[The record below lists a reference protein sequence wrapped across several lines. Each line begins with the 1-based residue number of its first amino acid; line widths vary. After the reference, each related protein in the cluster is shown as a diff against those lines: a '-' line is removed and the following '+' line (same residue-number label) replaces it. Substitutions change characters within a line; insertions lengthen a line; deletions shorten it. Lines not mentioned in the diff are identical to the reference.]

1 MVFFGGEIYDSVYS
15 PSFSISDMSCHNL
28 LEFMYHMA
36 RWLYLYSAII
46 LHVNITQTIG
56 PDSIKYRSYDR
67 LVHSVHG

>member
-1 MVFFGGEIYDSVYS
+1 MSQFAGIYV
-15 PSFSISDMSCHNL
+15 
-28 LEFMYHMA
+28 MYHMA
-36 RWLYLYSAII
+36 RWLYLYSATI